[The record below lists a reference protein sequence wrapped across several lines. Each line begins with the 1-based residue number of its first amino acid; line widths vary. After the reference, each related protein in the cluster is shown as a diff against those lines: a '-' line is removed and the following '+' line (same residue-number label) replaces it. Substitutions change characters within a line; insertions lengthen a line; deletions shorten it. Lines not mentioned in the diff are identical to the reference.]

1 MSPRELERIAI
12 AAAEAGADVVR
23 RRFSEHARL
32 HVEVKA
38 SKDYVTEVD
47 REAEAAIVAVLKRET
62 PSFAIVAEEG
72 SPTAS
77 MPFPRW
83 IVDPLDGTTNFI
95 HGVPTF
101 GVSVAV
107 EDASGLA
114 AGAIVDPCREE
125 VFAAYRDGSARL
137 NGEPIRTSRP
147 ESLQT
152 ALLATGFPFR
162 ELTRLPGYLKA
173 FETFCRSTSG
183 LRRAGAA
190 SLDLAYTACGRY
202 DGFFEVGLS
211 PWDVAAGAL
220 LVTEAGGIVTD
231 TGGGPE
237 FLKGSV
243 VAAGPTL
250 HAAMLAVTRPT
261 LS

>member
-1 MSPRELERIAI
+1 
-12 AAAEAGADVVR
+12 VR

-32 HVEVKA
+32 SVEVKA

-114 AGAIVDPCREE
+114 AGRDRRSLPRGGVRRVP
-125 VFAAYRDGSARL
+125 DGSARPERRAHP
-137 NGEPIRTSRP
+137 NQRP

-152 ALLATGFPFR
+152 ALLGDGVPLPRAD
-162 ELTRLPGYLKA
+162 EASRLPQ
-173 FETFCRSTSG
+173 G
-183 LRRAGAA
+183 LRVVLPLDVGATQGRSGVTRSRLHGVRAVRRV
-190 SLDLAYTACGRY
+190 LRGR
-202 DGFFEVGLS
+202 VV

-231 TGGGPE
+231 TGGGRS
-237 FLKGSV
+237 F
-243 VAAGPTL
+243 
-250 HAAMLAVTRPT
+250 
-261 LS
+261 